1 MVGLEVQQK
10 YVGGLKG
17 ESQMQLGRRVSGSC
31 TDGWRQG
38 EVVEEEEGE
47 GEVEEEK
54 E

>member
-38 EVVEEEEGE
+38 EEEE

>member
-38 EVVEEEEGE
+38 EVLVVLRLELMD
-47 GEVEEEK
+47 VCL
-54 E
+54 